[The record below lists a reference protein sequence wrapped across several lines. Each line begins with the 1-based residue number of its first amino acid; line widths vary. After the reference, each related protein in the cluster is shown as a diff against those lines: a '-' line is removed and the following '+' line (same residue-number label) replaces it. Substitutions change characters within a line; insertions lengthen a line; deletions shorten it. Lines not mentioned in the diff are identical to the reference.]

1 MKFIVDQEKITGKL
15 GLGELPISPDDTLG
29 YRPFE
34 LFVSSLVG
42 CSGTLLR
49 NILQKKKFAIEKIEV
64 NVSAVRNPDEAN
76 RIEKLSFIAEVHA
89 DKKLSTEQAG
99 KVAELTVKNC
109 GMIQSVMGTIDISF
123 KVVFPGDSN

>member
-1 MKFIVDQEKITGKL
+1 MKFTVDHEKITRKL
-15 GLGELPISPDDTLG
+15 GFGELPISLEDTLG

-49 NILQKKKFAIEKIEV
+49 NILQKKKFAIEKIEID
-64 NVSAVRNPDEAN
+64 VSAVRNPDEAN
-76 RIEKLSFIAEVHA
+76 RIEKLSFTAEVHA
-89 DKKLSTEQAG
+89 NKKLSTEQAE

-123 KVVFPGDSN
+123 EVIFPGDSN